1 MEKMIAGKAIE
12 VNEEGYLKD
21 FSQWNPEIAHEIAKE
36 TNLTLTPRHMQVIDY
51 LQQQHKSENPLS
63 IRKVGKS
70 GVVDIKEFYE
80 LFPNG
85 PLKTSTKVAGI
96 PKPSSCI

>member
-1 MEKMIAGKAIE
+1 MEKTIAGRRIE

-21 FSQWNPEIAHEIAKE
+21 VSQWDTEVCQELAKE
-36 TNLTLTPRHMQVIDY
+36 ENIALSPRHWDVIKY
-51 LQQQHKSENPLS
+51 LQEENQKGTSLS
-63 IRKVGKS
+63 IRKVGNS
-70 GVVDIKEFYE
+70 GKITIKEFYE

-85 PLKTSTKVAGI
+85 PLKTSSKIAGI